1 MIFKIKYKFLKYD
14 DEGVCLGT
22 YVEIINDEGDT
33 LTALLNEKALTLPET
48 ELIEQ
53 VKEAFYRRC
62 YVNRAEKERFEQIE
76 QALEILKAE
85 NKKQIDLA
93 VADMTK
99 LITEIIASAGGE
111 EEHEESVE

>member
-1 MIFKIKYKFLKYD
+1 MQFKIKYKFLKYD
-14 DEGVCLGT
+14 ERGTCLGT
-22 YVEIINDEGDT
+22 YVEIASEEGVVMP
-33 LTALLNEKALTLPET
+33 ALLDEKAVKLPDV
-48 ELIEQ
+48 ELIEH
-53 VKEAFYRRC
+53 VKDDVYRKV

-76 QALEILKAE
+76 QALEVLKAE

-111 EEHEESVE
+111 GEHEESVE